1 MALTLVYKPY
11 DVFTL
16 SSEGLYIIQGFH
28 HQEIFLD
35 YSLSVYTC
43 SSTSSTG
50 LPNDYTHAGLSY
62 TPCPVIL
69 SRLQG
74 GYSYFSLHTLQY
86 PGICISFASDNP
98 PSDPLAGH
106 LSGMFEIT
114 SRLVTSGD
122 FHRHLFSAA
131 FRPLGG
137 YCCSA
142 PSPPPP
148 PVPQRPFR
156 ASPPEPETAVGG
168 GKTKGGEGE
177 GEGRAD
183 STLPYLLSLL
193 PFPLPF
199 FPPE

>member
-1 MALTLVYKPY
+1 MP
-11 DVFTL
+11 
-16 SSEGLYIIQGFH
+16 S
-28 HQEIFLD
+28 
-35 YSLSVYTC
+35 
-43 SSTSSTG
+43 
-50 LPNDYTHAGLSY
+50 
-62 TPCPVIL
+62 VIL

-142 PSPPPP
+142 PSPAPSCSAKAIPGIASQTRNGCWGREDKRWGGGGRGEGSLHPPLSPFPPP
-148 PVPQRPFR
+148 LPPSFLPARVVESLACRSNGTVTPRPALHSAVVCVRRGYSARICGDITAR
-156 ASPPEPETAVGG
+156 A
-168 GKTKGGEGE
+168 
-177 GEGRAD
+177 
-183 STLPYLLSLL
+183 
-193 PFPLPF
+193 
-199 FPPE
+199 

>member
-1 MALTLVYKPY
+1 MLFHIIHGTVKR
-11 DVFTL
+11 
-16 SSEGLYIIQGFH
+16 LYPRRIILH
-28 HQEIFLD
+28 PVP
-35 YSLSVYTC
+35 S
-43 SSTSSTG
+43 
-50 LPNDYTHAGLSY
+50 
-62 TPCPVIL
+62 VIL

-137 YCCSA
+137 YCCFA

-156 ASPPEPETAVGG
+156 ASPPKPETAVGG

-177 GEGRAD
+177 GEGRAH